1 MDREKLLYAM
11 GEVDDDVLYFKY
23 HLKNV
28 LWALLMGLITM
39 ITCLYISERVL
50 GVSGVVEIDYNEL
63 GHAVGWSI
71 NRNRKPGLWF
81 QWICLIVIPLLFAGK
96 VRWRYTWVNLFLYF
110 GLYFPMR
117 FFAQPWPCMGYMGS
131 PTGWFSPPWIVY
143 PFIMMFH
150 FWGVQSLVYL
160 AYNGVRG
167 LYKLRKQK
175 VTDKGV

>member
-28 LWALLMGLITM
+28 LWALLMGLVTM
-39 ITCLYISERVL
+39 ITCLFVAERLL
-50 GVSGVVEIDYNEL
+50 GIGGFVTNVEYFESGEIR
-63 GHAVGWSI
+63 WSI
-71 NRNRKPGLWF
+71 DPHLHLGLWF
-81 QWICLIVIPLLFAGK
+81 RRICLVLIPLLFAHK
-96 VRWRYTWVNLFLYF
+96 VRWRYTWVNFFLYF
-110 GLYFPMR
+110 ALYFPMR
-117 FFAQPWPCMGYMGS
+117 MIAEPWPVMSYMGS
-131 PTGWFSPPWIVY
+131 GSGILALPWIVN
-143 PFIMMFH
+143 PFLMMFH